1 MKRIFSIMLSV
12 TMLVAAASIGTAFAK
27 TDESSTG
34 AANIIAFSDVN
45 DNTPGSEAIKKL
57 VNAGIVKGYGDGT
70 FRPNSILTR
79 AELAKMVNLVFGYTE
94 ASEENFWD
102 VSKDDWYYDQ
112 VLIAKKAGYIVGF
125 EDGSFGGGRTLTR
138 EQVCVIINRCA
149 NLMPLDTGIKVSDKV
164 SDWAIEAVN
173 KVVSNMLM
181 PLGENNTFRATENIT
196 RVELAQL
203 LSYFVKEAP
212 TETKPTEPTPTPP
225 DSDSTSTTEPQTKPS
240 GGGGSS
246 RPTKPTK
253 PTKPSFD
260 NSEVVSYLNNVVK
273 DIESL
278 FSGGSVRLTDSERD
292 VLIPIRRALKDAIS
306 KADEV
311 EITKEFVKKEYA
323 DDINEAMAAY
333 EALGD
338 DQAKFRT
345 TILNAVDQE
354 TQNFLIE
361 YFL

>member
-45 DNTPGSEAIKKL
+45 DNTPGAEAIKKL

-94 ASEENFWD
+94 AAEENFWD

-112 VLIAKKAGYIVGF
+112 VLIAKKVGYIVGF
-125 EDGSFGGGRTLTR
+125 EDGSFGGGRSLTR

-164 SDWAIEAVN
+164 SDWAVEAVN

-196 RVELAQL
+196 RSELALL
-203 LSYFVKEAP
+203 LSYFVKEAA
-212 TETKPTEPTPTPP
+212 TETIPTTPTTP
-225 DSDSTSTTEPQTKPS
+225 DSDSTSTTEPETKPS

-246 RPTKPTK
+246 RPTKPA
-253 PTKPSFD
+253 KPSFD

-273 DIESL
+273 DIEGL
-278 FSGGSVRLTDSERD
+278 FNGGSVRLTDSERD
-292 VLIPIRRALKDAIS
+292 VLIPIRRALKNAIS

-323 DDINEAMAAY
+323 DDIDEAMAAY

-354 TQNFLIE
+354 TQDFLIE

>member
-12 TMLVAAASIGTAFAK
+12 TMLVTAASIGTAFAK

-45 DNTPGSEAIKKL
+45 DNTPGAEAIKKL

-94 ASEENFWD
+94 AAEENFWD

-112 VLIAKKAGYIVGF
+112 VLIAKKVGYIVGF
-125 EDGSFGGGRTLTR
+125 EDGSFGGGRSLTR

-164 SDWAIEAVN
+164 SDWAVEAVN

-196 RVELAQL
+196 RSELALL
-203 LSYFVKEAP
+203 LSYFVKEAA
-212 TETKPTEPTPTPP
+212 TETIPTTPTTP
-225 DSDSTSTTEPQTKPS
+225 DSDSTSTTEPETKPS

-246 RPTKPTK
+246 RPTKPA
-253 PTKPSFD
+253 KPSFD

-273 DIESL
+273 DIEGL
-278 FSGGSVRLTDSERD
+278 FNGGSVRLTDSERD

-311 EITKEFVKKEYA
+311 EITKDFVKKEYA
-323 DDINEAMAAY
+323 DDIDEAMAAY

-354 TQNFLIE
+354 TQDFLIE